1 MMNTGCWLSRQFA
14 ACAALTI
21 CTALWAGP
29 VAAGSV
35 FTTDPFKLPEGV
47 TAALAGSYIFSDA
60 DTDAVYSIPANGGAP
75 TSTLSLGFGV
85 VGEIALTGFYGAQQ
99 GTYLACGWG
108 PGSSDLALAGALR
121 GRRCGNLTPGRF
133 VL

>member
-1 MMNTGCWLSRQFA
+1 MTNARDWLSRQFA
-14 ACAALTI
+14 ASAALTI
-21 CTALWAGP
+21 RTALWAGP

-85 VGEIALTGFYGAQQ
+85 VGEIDLTGFYGAQQ
-99 GTYLACGWG
+99 GTYLACGGG

-121 GRRCGNLTPGRF
+121 GRRRGNLTPGRF